1 MAWSIRD
8 IDAGI
13 AWVVQATQEQFVPQM
28 ANMELIGAVSF
39 KRVATQGRKSWRV
52 PNISA
57 S

>member
-13 AWVVQATQEQFVPQM
+13 AWVTLATQEQFVPQM

-39 KRVATQGRKSWRV
+39 QKGLLPRAGNRGAY
-52 PNISA
+52 PISR
-57 S
+57 